1 MLDVVTSAL
10 LRAAGFAHGFSL
22 RGGGLSEG
30 AFASLNLDVHVGDD
44 PARVQENHRRFAAA
58 VGYEPERRFEVTQ
71 VHGARCVE
79 VREGDEPAALRA
91 LEADALVSGVAGVA
105 LGVRTA
111 DCVPVL
117 LADPRSGAVA
127 AAHAGWRGAVA
138 GVVPRA
144 VDLLRDRFGVDPVT
158 LYCAIGPYIRPD
170 AFEIGEEVA
179 AEIDAAAARCGAASA
194 VRRSSVAG
202 AKPHADLAALLT
214 AQLVA
219 LGVPPAHIDDTG
231 GCTFAEPDRFYS
243 HRRDQGHTGR
253 HFAVIV
259 ARG

>member
-1 MLDVVTSAL
+1 M
-10 LRAAGFAHGFSL
+10 
-22 RGGGLSEG
+22 
-30 AFASLNLDVHVGDD
+30 
-44 PARVQENHRRFAAA
+44 
-58 VGYEPERRFEVTQ
+58 
-71 VHGARCVE
+71 
-79 VREGDEPAALRA
+79 
-91 LEADALVSGVAGVA
+91 
-105 LGVRTA
+105 
-111 DCVPVL
+111 
-117 LADPRSGAVA
+117 
-127 AAHAGWRGAVA
+127 
-138 GVVPRA
+138 
-144 VDLLRDRFGVDPVT
+144 T
-158 LYCAIGPYIRPD
+158 LYCAIGPHIRPD